1 MNKLVLVS
9 LGTALLAGCVND
21 PVIEWQQSNHAI
33 VAEAKVTLKSNLWL
47 NKMPAIGQAQD
58 NTIHGAL
65 YLESDGALPAELG
78 VESVTLQQ
86 GEESWEVDAEQVELR
101 THNPEQW
108 EVAFAWQF
116 PIDLEKPVDVA
127 LKLDNNG
134 QVSWLI
140 EKDVTIDTVY

>member
-9 LGTALLAGCVND
+9 LGTALLAGCAND
-21 PVIEWQQSNHAI
+21 PIIEWQQSNHAI
-33 VAEAKVTLKSNLWL
+33 VAEAQVTLKSNLWL
-47 NKMPAIGQAQD
+47 NKMPAIGQEQD

-65 YLESDGALPAELG
+65 YLESDGVLPAELG

-86 GEESWEVDAEQVELR
+86 GEESWEVDADQVELR

-116 PIDLEKPVDVA
+116 PIDPEKTVNVA